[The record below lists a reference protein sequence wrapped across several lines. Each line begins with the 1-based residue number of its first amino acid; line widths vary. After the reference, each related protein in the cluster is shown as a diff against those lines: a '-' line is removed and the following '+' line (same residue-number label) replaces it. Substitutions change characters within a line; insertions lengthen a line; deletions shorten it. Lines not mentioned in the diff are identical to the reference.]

1 MNEAPMTP
9 PSAAHVLIVEDEPR
23 MAALLADYLQASG
36 YTSAWL
42 ANGLEVVP
50 SVKAR
55 RPDLVLLDLM
65 LPGQDGMSVCRALR
79 LFSDVPV
86 IMLTARVEEADRLMG
101 LEIGADDYICKT
113 PFSPREVVARVKAL
127 LRRSGHSA
135 REVSALQI
143 DAQAYKASWQ
153 GAALDLTPIEFR
165 LLKALIEKIEEDCA
179 IAGIKPAAPNTIR
192 ARIEEIEEKKRAKK
206 RKGEAEARK
215 FEANKKPGRGNKL
228 PDADYPLA
236 VGQMDHTLLDI
247 MVVDD
252 KHRKPIRRAWITV
265 LIDCYSRVIQ
275 GFYVSLDPPSSL
287 SAGLCIT
294 NAVLTKRRRLE
305 QLGVTNQVEW
315 PYYGVMDV
323 VHMDNAKEFRG
334 KLIEF
339 GCKEYHIDAH
349 FRPVKNPKYG
359 AIIERFM
366 GTLASKIKALPG
378 ATFSNPKERGEY
390 DSEKTASMTL
400 TELETWLYLTIEK
413 YHLEKHSTLGM
424 PPALKWKEGILGTKT
439 KPGRGR
445 PALIQDE
452 EKLRIDL
459 LPFEERV
466 IHPEGVV
473 IKYVT
478 RPRHARP
485 IFCLSA
491 NRTVGSRQCWSISWA
506 FTNRLFRRRRLPQW
520 WRWS

>member
-165 LLKALIEKIEEDCA
+165 LLKALAD
-179 IAGIKPAAPNTIR
+179 
-192 ARIEEIEEKKRAKK
+192 AR
-206 RKGEAEARK
+206 
-215 FEANKKPGRGNKL
+215 GRVLSRDK
-228 PDADYPLA
+228 
-236 VGQMDHTLLDI
+236 LLDH
-247 MVVDD
+247 VHADQRPVTDRAVDSHV
-252 KHRKPIRRAWITV
+252 KNLRRKLDTASGGQELIRSI
-265 LIDCYSRVIQ
+265 
-275 GFYVSLDPPSSL
+275 
-287 SAGLCIT
+287 
-294 NAVLTKRRRLE
+294 
-305 QLGVTNQVEW
+305 
-315 PYYGVMDV
+315 YGVGYRLD
-323 VHMDNAKEFRG
+323 
-334 KLIEF
+334 
-339 GCKEYHIDAH
+339 
-349 FRPVKNPKYG
+349 
-359 AIIERFM
+359 
-366 GTLASKIKALPG
+366 LP
-378 ATFSNPKERGEY
+378 
-390 DSEKTASMTL
+390 
-400 TELETWLYLTIEK
+400 
-413 YHLEKHSTLGM
+413 
-424 PPALKWKEGILGTKT
+424 
-439 KPGRGR
+439 
-445 PALIQDE
+445 
-452 EKLRIDL
+452 
-459 LPFEERV
+459 
-466 IHPEGVV
+466 
-473 IKYVT
+473 
-478 RPRHARP
+478 
-485 IFCLSA
+485 
-491 NRTVGSRQCWSISWA
+491 
-506 FTNRLFRRRRLPQW
+506 
-520 WRWS
+520 